1 MELIRL
7 HSGSDPR
14 FAPLFSLYQSSF
26 PLHEQ
31 RRLHDQLAAL
41 GHPDYHCM
49 SIEENGAF
57 CGLLMTWETPEFIY
71 VEHFAICPDR
81 RGTGLGSRVLAALCR
96 APQPVILEID
106 PPQDDI
112 SIRRRGFYE
121 RAGFFASDIPHI
133 HPAYRRDCAPHRL
146 VLMSSPGPLTPDL
159 ADAFRR
165 YLSGTV
171 MTFSER

>member
-7 HSGSDPR
+7 SSGSDPR

-81 RGTGLGSRVLAALCR
+81 RGTGLGGRVLAGLCR
-96 APQPVILEID
+96 APQPVIWKSTRPKTTFPSAAAGFMSEPAFL
-106 PPQDDI
+106 PATFPT
-112 SIRRRGFYE
+112 SIRPT
-121 RAGFFASDIPHI
+121 AAT
-133 HPAYRRDCAPHRL
+133 APRT
-146 VLMSSPGPLTPDL
+146 GWC
-159 ADAFRR
+159 
-165 YLSGTV
+165 
-171 MTFSER
+171 